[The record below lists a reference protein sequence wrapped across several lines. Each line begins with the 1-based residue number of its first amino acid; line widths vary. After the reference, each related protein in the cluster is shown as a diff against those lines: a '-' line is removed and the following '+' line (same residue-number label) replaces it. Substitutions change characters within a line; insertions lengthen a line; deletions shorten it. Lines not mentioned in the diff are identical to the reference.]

1 MAGISNAVLSQSIKD
16 ILKGADLSS
25 LSSKKVRRKLEEK
38 FGADLTDRK
47 KEIDKILMQLIS
59 GEDDEQSDT
68 GSEDGQEED
77 RGSSGDDNN
86 GDDDDDDGGGHKRP
100 SKQKSTSNGLSD
112 QSEEEGHSDESQSD
126 DSRPASPPPKKS
138 KSQSSKSK
146 KEKRAKSHHTD
157 KMSDS
162 ELDDEQLAKKLQEE
176 ENNFRSRPRSVKRA
190 PPPPKKERKPKE
202 GKARVSIYSKPC
214 LLSGE
219 LATVMGTDKMA
230 RKDVVKRMWEI
241 VRERKLEDPK
251 NKQYMLCDEQL
262 QRVFGR
268 KRVRTFG
275 MMKHLKSHI
284 KDAVD

>member
-1 MAGISNAVLSQSIKD
+1 MLVQSIRK

-25 LSSKKVRRKLEEK
+25 LSAKKVRRKLEEK

-47 KEIDKILMQLIS
+47 KEIDKILMKLIS
-59 GEDDEQSDT
+59 EDEEQSEAE
-68 GSEDGQEED
+68 SEEQQED
-77 RGSSGDDNN
+77 RGSSEN
-86 GDDDDDDGGGHKRP
+86 DDDDDDDDNDDDRKDH
-100 SKQKSTSNGLSD
+100 SKQNSASNGLSD
-112 QSEEEGHSDESQSD
+112 QSMDEDEDQEEEEEEGQSNQSQSD
-126 DSRPASPPPKKS
+126 DSH
-138 KSQSSKSK
+138 SK
-146 KEKRAKSHHTD
+146 KEKHGKSHHSD
-157 KMSDS
+157 KKNDS
-162 ELDDEQLAKKLQEE
+162 ELNDEQLAKKLQEE
-176 ENNFRSRPRSVKRA
+176 ENNFRSRPRSVKRVPA
-190 PPPPKKERKPKE
+190 PPKKERKTKE

-214 LLSGE
+214 ILSGE
-219 LATVMGTDKMA
+219 LASVMGTDRMA

-251 NKQYMLCDEQL
+251 NKQFMLCDEQL